1 MRSYT
6 LDTTAAQ
13 QANQNSYIDQ
23 TGKYVGVFTV
33 AKAVTSRSGTEGIE
47 FSFRAQD
54 GRQANYLTLWTFNA
68 KGEALYGFKVLNA
81 LMTVMGIKELT
92 PKSGNV
98 AKPDG
103 TKEQAIGY
111 PDLHNKPVGLV
122 LQKEFY
128 FKDNGEEGYKFNIF
142 APFQAST
149 ELMAKEVLE
158 GKVQPQALAHIISNL
173 KDKPAPAPAQQQRQ
187 VPAGNAYQ
195 AARNG
200 QQSDDPYGPDFGNY

>member
-23 TGKYVGVFTV
+23 TGKYIGAFIV

-47 FSFRAQD
+47 FSFKAQD
-54 GRQANYLTLWTFNA
+54 GRQANYLTLWTFNSQ
-68 KGEALYGFKVLNA
+68 GEALYGFKILNA
-81 LMTVMGIKELT
+81 LMTVMGVKELH
-92 PKSGNV
+92 PKKGSA

-103 TKEQAIGY
+103 TREEAIAY
-111 PDLHNKPVGLV
+111 PDLHNKPVGIV

-128 FKDNGEEGYKFNIF
+128 IKDNGDEGYKFNIF
-142 APFQAST
+142 APFQAGT
-149 ELMAKEVLE
+149 ELMAKEILDN
-158 GKVQPQALAHIISNL
+158 KTQPQALASIISSL
-173 KDKPAPAPAQQQRQ
+173 KDKPAPAQQSR
-187 VPAGNAYQ
+187 AGQTNNSYQ

-200 QQSDDPYGPDFGNY
+200 AQADDPFGSDFGNF

>member
-23 TGKYVGVFTV
+23 TGKYIGAFIV

-47 FSFRAQD
+47 FSFKAQD
-54 GRQANYLTLWTFNA
+54 GRQANYLTLWTFNSQ
-68 KGEALYGFKVLNA
+68 GEALYGFKVLNA
-81 LMTVMGIKELT
+81 LMTVMGVKELH
-92 PKSGNV
+92 PKKGSA

-103 TKEQAIGY
+103 TREEAIAY
-111 PDLHNKPVGLV
+111 PDLHNKPVGIV

-142 APFQAST
+142 APFQAGT
-149 ELMAKEVLE
+149 ELMAKELLDN
-158 GKVQPQALAHIISNL
+158 KTQPQALASIISSL
-173 KDKPAPAPAQQQRQ
+173 KDKPAPAQQSRGGQT
-187 VPAGNAYQ
+187 GNAYQ
-195 AARNG
+195 APAQNG
-200 QQSDDPYGPDFGNY
+200 SQPADPFGSDFGNF